1 MKILSKVE
9 ALLTAAILLLL
20 ASPLLAQLTSGNLT
34 GTVYDPTGATVPNAT
49 VVVRNDATGVE
60 NATQTTSAGD
70 YRFENLPAGV
80 YTLNVNAAGF
90 NKSETKNINI
100 NVSVTTTSNVNLT
113 VGQSS
118 TTVTV
123 SEAAVSVDTTT
134 AQVATTFETKQ
145 ITDLPN
151 TASGSGV
158 LNLSLLSPGV
168 GTSGAVGAGS
178 GPSVGGQ
185 RPRNNNFTIE
195 GIDNNSGAVT
205 GPVVSVMNDAVAE
218 MSVLQNQYS
227 PDFGHSSGGQFNL
240 VVKSGTNQFHGAA
253 YDYFQNRNLNAA
265 DNLAAVDG
273 TPLHPRFDDNRFGGN
288 VGGPIKHNKLFFF
301 ADYEYEP
308 IGKAGSA
315 GLIYAPT
322 QAGYNII
329 NSMPGVNQTNLQIF
343 QKYIGTA
350 GSAVPAS
357 TFGDAGYPIMSGK
370 SNGPEYLQPT
380 ITGTPIP
387 VGQISIATPSY
398 TNNEFGVGSVDWN
411 ISDKDSVRGRFIL
424 NRTGAIDTS
433 ASLPVFFATQ
443 PTNSYI
449 ATMSEYH
456 NFSPSL
462 INEFRFGYNRLF
474 QQFPVGPQGFPG
486 LDSFPNIQIQNE
498 LGGIQIGPDPNAP
511 QYTIQNQYQATDNIT
526 LTKGAH
532 SIKIG
537 FDGERN
543 ISPQSF
549 TQRSRGDYEWSY
561 LSDYL
566 NDFTPDYL
574 AQRSAGN
581 PIYWGNRWLWGWYVN
596 DNWKV
601 TPNLTLNLGLRYEY
615 DTVPAGEMQQSLN
628 SIANVPGL
636 ITFGVPQAQKN
647 NIMPRIGFAYS
658 PGSSGKTSI
667 RGGFGINYDVLFDN
681 LGLLT
686 LPPQLST
693 TQDVTGNGGS
703 NFLASGGLPPNGPS
717 GNFTPAQARASTGGF
732 VPDVQRPKSL
742 QWNFGIQR
750 QFGSNYVFESR
761 YLGTRGINL
770 PVQIQLNAQPVVN
783 ASNALPVFWSAPS
796 QALLNS
802 LTNTLA
808 AVNKAYA
815 AQGDYIPSFYN
826 AGFHATCP
834 GTPPICGHAKIT
846 SYEPWGDS
854 VYHGW
859 ANQLTRRMSNG
870 LQFIGS
876 YTWSHNIDDS
886 TAEVFSTY
894 ATPRRPQDSTNLR
907 ADRSSSALDH
917 RNRFTIELIYDE
929 PFFQKSNWLL
939 KNVLGGWELAPIYTY
954 QTGTLWDV
962 QTGLDANLNGDTA
975 GDRAFVNPN
984 GGNPNIGS
992 AVTALKN
999 ASGDT
1004 VGYLVNNPNALY
1016 AQAPLGTLPN
1026 AGRNTEHFNPIND
1039 IDMTAAKTITFTERY
1054 KLQFS
1059 ARVFNIFNHPQYAGG
1074 NISDIAPIGATGTTQ
1089 HQVFEPQS
1097 SLFGNL
1103 PAAFSSNPRTMVL
1116 ALKLL
1121 F

>member
-1 MKILSKVE
+1 
-9 ALLTAAILLLL
+9 
-20 ASPLLAQLTSGNLT
+20 
-34 GTVYDPTGATVPNAT
+34 
-49 VVVRNDATGVE
+49 
-60 NATQTTSAGD
+60 
-70 YRFENLPAGV
+70 
-80 YTLNVNAAGF
+80 
-90 NKSETKNINI
+90 
-100 NVSVTTTSNVNLT
+100 
-113 VGQSS
+113 
-118 TTVTV
+118 
-123 SEAAVSVDTTT
+123 
-134 AQVATTFETKQ
+134 
-145 ITDLPN
+145 
-151 TASGSGV
+151 
-158 LNLSLLSPGV
+158 
-168 GTSGAVGAGS
+168 
-178 GPSVGGQ
+178 
-185 RPRNNNFTIE
+185 
-195 GIDNNSGAVT
+195 
-205 GPVVSVMNDAVAE
+205 
-218 MSVLQNQYS
+218 
-227 PDFGHSSGGQFNL
+227 
-240 VVKSGTNQFHGAA
+240 FHGAA

-357 TFGDAGYPIMSGK
+357 TFGDAGYPIMSAK

-615 DTVPAGEMQQSLN
+615 DTVPAGEMQQS
-628 SIANVPGL
+628 
-636 ITFGVPQAQKN
+636 
-647 NIMPRIGFAYS
+647 
-658 PGSSGKTSI
+658 
-667 RGGFGINYDVLFDN
+667 
-681 LGLLT
+681 
-686 LPPQLST
+686 
-693 TQDVTGNGGS
+693 
-703 NFLASGGLPPNGPS
+703 
-717 GNFTPAQARASTGGF
+717 
-732 VPDVQRPKSL
+732 
-742 QWNFGIQR
+742 
-750 QFGSNYVFESR
+750 
-761 YLGTRGINL
+761 
-770 PVQIQLNAQPVVN
+770 
-783 ASNALPVFWSAPS
+783 
-796 QALLNS
+796 
-802 LTNTLA
+802 
-808 AVNKAYA
+808 
-815 AQGDYIPSFYN
+815 
-826 AGFHATCP
+826 
-834 GTPPICGHAKIT
+834 
-846 SYEPWGDS
+846 
-854 VYHGW
+854 
-859 ANQLTRRMSNG
+859 
-870 LQFIGS
+870 
-876 YTWSHNIDDS
+876 
-886 TAEVFSTY
+886 
-894 ATPRRPQDSTNLR
+894 
-907 ADRSSSALDH
+907 
-917 RNRFTIELIYDE
+917 
-929 PFFQKSNWLL
+929 
-939 KNVLGGWELAPIYTY
+939 
-954 QTGTLWDV
+954 
-962 QTGLDANLNGDTA
+962 
-975 GDRAFVNPN
+975 
-984 GGNPNIGS
+984 
-992 AVTALKN
+992 
-999 ASGDT
+999 
-1004 VGYLVNNPNALY
+1004 
-1016 AQAPLGTLPN
+1016 
-1026 AGRNTEHFNPIND
+1026 
-1039 IDMTAAKTITFTERY
+1039 
-1054 KLQFS
+1054 
-1059 ARVFNIFNHPQYAGG
+1059 
-1074 NISDIAPIGATGTTQ
+1074 
-1089 HQVFEPQS
+1089 
-1097 SLFGNL
+1097 
-1103 PAAFSSNPRTMVL
+1103 
-1116 ALKLL
+1116 
-1121 F
+1121 